1 MVASTGWVNNNT
13 AAYINRLVRKELLSK
28 QVQARPLFYFI
39 TGNNQPGL
47 EAMTVAQRNPVDNFK
62 RGLSLGGSDLGL
74 AQRVT
79 MRGSEKAQFRYQ
91 KDDPDNGQGVAPGG
105 PTAVANKFSEDLVGT
120 MQMAW
125 TLWNWA
131 LKVRQSTL
139 DNLGSMSE
147 ESAKWYIANVAEEAV
162 AMSFNQSYQNM
173 QTQFWT
179 GTLTLSQQE
188 QIEWYQNVLGLRHW
202 VSDGTTSGETD
213 YKYVGQ
219 VDRTTAT
226 QLKSTVLEAGT
237 LQAAGVIPTYAPTLD
252 LIRKI
257 RTINSLGGIANRDP
271 DAGDLVIT
279 TAELFNTLAAEA
291 EGQAQ
296 IWRDP
301 TKPVPGTGMALG
313 FKYPVIVKDG
323 SYITYDPDCTSGEL
337 YVLTTKTWMYEIRD
351 GYNFM
356 QTPWVKKHEVE
367 EGGNMYSW
375 KSIYLKH
382 RLTCTKP
389 WLQVK
394 VKGLVAA

>member
-1 MVASTGWVNNNT
+1 VSTGWVANNT

-39 TGNNQPGL
+39 SGNSQPGL
-47 EAMTVAQRNPVDNFK
+47 QALLTAQKNPDESFK
-62 RGLSLGGSDLGL
+62 RGLSLGGADLGL

-91 KDDPDNGQGVAPGG
+91 KDEPDNGQGVAPGG
-105 PTAVANKFSEDLVGT
+105 ATAVATKFSEDLVGT

-125 TLWNWA
+125 TMWNWA

-139 DNLGSMSE
+139 DNLGGMSE
-147 ESAKWYIANVAEEAV
+147 QSAKWYIANVAEEAV
-162 AMSFNQSYQNM
+162 AMSFNRAYQNK
-173 QTQFWT
+173 QTQFWN
-179 GTLTLSQQE
+179 GTLTESQQG
-188 QIEWYQNVLGLRHW
+188 QIEWYQNNLGVTHW
-202 VSDGTTSGETD
+202 VSDGTTAGEEA
-213 YKYVGQ
+213 YKFVGQ
-219 VDRTTAT
+219 VNRTTAT
-226 QLKSTVLEAGT
+226 QLKSTVLT
-237 LQAAGVIPTYAPTLD
+237 AAALVSGGYIPTQAPTLD

-257 RTINSLGGIANRDP
+257 RTINALGGIANRDP

-279 TAELFNTLAAEA
+279 TPELFNTLASEA

-323 SYITYDPDCTSGEL
+323 AFITYDPDCPSGEL

-356 QTPWVKKHEVE
+356 QTPWVEKNKVE
-367 EGGNMYSW
+367 EGGEMYSW
-375 KSIYLKH
+375 KSIYLKD
-382 RLTCTKP
+382 RLTCLKP